1 MEIYKSHRFT
11 RDGLGWIIVVLNLLM
26 AANSTFYF
34 TGVLGAGWRGWLAMN
49 SCAPSIFIFSI
60 GFLLSQ
66 KSVMAV
72 GAGLMFRY
80 GTLGL
85 LVFGWQGMN
94 LIPQA
99 GHILMTIGVI
109 YFAAKMLRLGS
120 GGEIVVAAL
129 TALAM
134 LYSEWQWKW
143 FGGHPEILDRLMDGT
158 LSPEMFR
165 SAPGANS

>member
-1 MEIYKSHRFT
+1 MEIYKSHKFS
-11 RDGLGWIIVVLNLLM
+11 RDGAGWAVVILNLLM

-60 GFLLSQ
+60 GFLLRQ
-66 KSVMAV
+66 KGVMAV

-85 LVFGWQGMN
+85 FVFGWEGMN

-99 GHILMTIGVI
+99 GHILMTIGII
-109 YFAAKMLRLGS
+109 YFVVKMLRLGA
-120 GGEIVVAAL
+120 GGEVVVAAL
-129 TALAM
+129 TALVM
-134 LYSEWQWKW
+134 LYAEWQWKW
-143 FGGHPEILDRLMDGT
+143 FGNHPEVLDRLMDGT
-158 LSPEMFR
+158 LDPDMFR
-165 SAPGANS
+165 PTAGLDA

>member
-1 MEIYKSHRFT
+1 MEIYKSYEFR
-11 RDGLGWIIVVLNLLM
+11 RDGLGWCIVILNLLM

-34 TGVLGAGWRGWLAMN
+34 TGVLGAGWQGWLAMN

-60 GFLLSQ
+60 GFLLRQ
-66 KSVMAV
+66 KSLMAV

-85 LVFGWQGMN
+85 FAFGWQGMN

-109 YFAAKMLRLGS
+109 YFIVRMLRLGS
-120 GGEIVVAAL
+120 GGEVIVAAL
-129 TALAM
+129 TALVM
-134 LYSEWQWKW
+134 LYSEWQWEW
-143 FGGHPEILDRLMDGT
+143 FRSRPEVLKHLMDGR
-158 LSPEMFR
+158 LNPEMFR
-165 SAPGANS
+165 PPPHVNT

>member
-1 MEIYKSHRFT
+1 MEVYKSHRFI
-11 RDGLGWIIVVLNLLM
+11 RDGFGWAIVILNLLM

-60 GFLLSQ
+60 GFLLRQ

-72 GAGLMFRY
+72 GSGLMFRY

-85 LVFGWQGMN
+85 FVFGWEGMN
-94 LIPQA
+94 LIPQV

-109 YFAAKMLRLGS
+109 YFIMKMLRIGA
-120 GGEIVVAAL
+120 GGELIVAVL
-129 TALAM
+129 TALIM
-134 LYSEWQWKW
+134 LYAEWQWKW
-143 FGGHPEILDRLMDGT
+143 FGSHPEVLDRLMDGT
-158 LSPEMFR
+158 LNPKMFR
-165 SAPGANS
+165 PEPPVNF